1 MVDVDVNKVK
11 NIDPVRI
18 SEVRN
23 IDPVTIA
30 QVQKIAPAAVHIKE
44 LNNIDPLSIESL
56 RIDRVH
62 NLDPL
67 NVERFNV
74 TSIPTVNLSLSRL
87 PAVDLNVKRVPPVAI
102 ALQQNLE
109 LSSNY
114 TVHTRFFGFEILRM
128 QLHGCTNVLP
138 KDKHRREQ
146 SKSDDRSY
154 TDVAAAGSPG
164 IPVKISESCTVSQI
178 AAPRPPVPH
187 RDGARRPERGPPPHL
202 AASPRRFAGGRGP
215 TMHAGA
221 PRFQFTAGGT
231 PSPGTGNP
239 FDATGG
245 TVSSGD
251 QA

>member
-23 IDPVTIA
+23 IDPVTIK

-67 NVERFNV
+67 QVERFNV

-87 PAVDLNVKRVPPVAI
+87 PSVDLNVKQVPPVAI
-102 ALQQNLE
+102 ALQQNID
-109 LSSNY
+109 LSSRY
-114 TVHTRFFGFEILRM
+114 MVHTRFFGFEILRM
-128 QLHGCTNVLP
+128 ELHGTTKLVP
-138 KDKHRREQ
+138 KDRHRREQ
-146 SKSDDRSY
+146 SKNDARSY
-154 TDVAAAGSPG
+154 TDVAAAGNPG
-164 IPVKISESCTVSQI
+164 IPVRVSESCTVSQL

-187 RDGARRPERGPPPHL
+187 RDGAKRAGHGPPPHL
-202 AASPRRFAGGRGP
+202 AGMPRQAAHGP
-215 TMHAGA
+215 VKAMHAGT
-221 PRFQFTAGGT
+221 PHFQFTA
-231 PSPGTGNP
+231 PGTSHPGLANP
-239 FDATGG
+239 FDMTGSSVG
-245 TVSSGD
+245 SGD
-251 QA
+251 

>member
-1 MVDVDVNKVK
+1 MDVDVNKVK
-11 NIDPVRI
+11 NIEPVRI

-30 QVQKIAPAAVHIKE
+30 KVQKIAPAAVHIKE
-44 LNNIDPLSIESL
+44 LNNIDPFSIESL

-67 NVERFNV
+67 QVERFNV

-87 PAVDLNVKRVPPVAI
+87 PSVDLNVKRVPPVAVT
-102 ALQQNLE
+102 LQQNLE
-109 LSSNY
+109 LCSSY

-128 QLHGCTNVLP
+128 ALHGTTKVVP
-138 KDKHRREQ
+138 KDKYRREQ

-154 TDVAAAGSPG
+154 TDVAAAGNPG
-164 IPVKISESCTVSQI
+164 IPVRISESCTVSQV

-187 RDGARRPERGPPPHL
+187 RDHAHRAERGPPPHL
-202 AASPRRFAGGRGP
+202 AAQQRPA
-215 TMHAGA
+215 MHAGA
-221 PRFQFTAGGT
+221 PRFQFPAQPA
-231 PSPGTGNP
+231 PSPAPHPP

-245 TVSSGD
+245 SVSSGS
-251 QA
+251 

>member
-18 SEVRN
+18 SELRN
-23 IDPVTIA
+23 IDPLTIA
-30 QVQKIAPAAVHIKE
+30 KIQKIAPAAVHIKE

-67 NVERFNV
+67 QVERFNV

-102 ALQQNLE
+102 ALQQNLD

-128 QLHGCTNVLP
+128 ELHGCTKVVP
-138 KDKHRREQ
+138 KDRHRREQ

-154 TDVAAAGSPG
+154 TDVAPAGNPG
-164 IPVKISESCTVSQI
+164 IPVRISESCTVSQV
-178 AAPRPPVPH
+178 AAPRPPAPH
-187 RDGARRPERGPPPHL
+187 RDGARRSEHGPPPHL
-202 AASPRRFAGGRGP
+202 AAAQRRFAGGP
-215 TMHAGA
+215 MPVMHAGA
-221 PRFQFTAGGT
+221 PRFQFPAQGA
-231 PSPGTGNP
+231 PGPGVNNP

-251 QA
+251 